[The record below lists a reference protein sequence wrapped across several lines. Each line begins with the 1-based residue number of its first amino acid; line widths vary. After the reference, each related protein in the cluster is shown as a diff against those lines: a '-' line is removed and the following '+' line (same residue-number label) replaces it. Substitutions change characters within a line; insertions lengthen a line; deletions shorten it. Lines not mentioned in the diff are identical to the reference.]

1 MSVRRFDFDDHGNWI
16 AHSYGDYCVYD
27 DALKEFQSSLAERE
41 QRIARL
47 EAALRHEIS
56 KCSNCEGKGYFTCG
70 KCKNDLIHDCQYC
83 ASARAALAVTEG
95 EKRE

>member
-1 MSVRRFDFDDHGNWI
+1 MSVQWSLQKIRE
-16 AHSYGDYCVYD
+16 
-27 DALKEFQSSLAERE
+27 LESSLAERE

-83 ASARAALAVTEG
+83 ASARAALAATEG
-95 EKRE
+95 ETK